1 MLAEL
6 VIRDAAPID
15 WPRIRLIND
24 AAFGGPAESALV
36 DRLRGDGL
44 VVVELVAVGDGTP
57 VGHLVLSKLAV
68 EVDGRPVEALAL
80 APMAVMPN
88 HQRRGIGTALVRGGL
103 KSAAARG
110 WQAVIV
116 LGHRN
121 YYPRFGFSAAMAR
134 HLSAPYAGPSF
145 MAIELVAGVLAGR
158 AGSVTYPGAFAEVD

>member
-1 MLAEL
+1 MPAEV

-44 VVVELVAVGDGTP
+44 AVAELVAVRDGTP
-57 VGHLVLSKLAV
+57 VGHLMLSKLAV
-68 EVDGRPVEALAL
+68 EVDGRPVKALAL
-80 APMAVMPN
+80 APMTVTPD
-88 HQRRGIGTALVRGGL
+88 HQRHSIGAALVRGGL
-103 KSAAARG
+103 KSATERG

-116 LGHRN
+116 LGHRD
-121 YYPRFGFSAAMAR
+121 YYPRFWFSAAMAR

-145 MAIELVAGVLAGR
+145 MAIKLVAGVLAGR